1 MTLSFKIISLGDFKE
16 NFGDKCG
23 SLNLYWL
30 LFSTMPN
37 LQTIGDRVLVLM
49 LHEFSNRYIK
59 NSPDSH
65 YFLDP
70 SLLKKFQYEEL
81 RTPAKPVDSLDII
94 LNECV
99 LLVDSNDNRSEEHF
113 LIILKG
119 KGDVLNHAFSIGVEN
134 SDDHR
139 IYTLNEIYE
148 ETPFFIQKRF
158 HYRSDFKD
166 ELEHIYRYKQSV
178 LNKRYSHIQCLKL
191 EVL

>member
-1 MTLSFKIISLGDFKE
+1 MNLSFKIISLGDFKE

-49 LHEFSNRYIK
+49 LHEYGNRYIK

-65 YFLDP
+65 CFLDP
-70 SLLKKFQYEEL
+70 SLLKNFQYEEL
-81 RTPAKPVDSLDII
+81 RTTAKPVDSLDII

-134 SDDHR
+134 SDSHR
-139 IYTLNEIYE
+139 IYKLNEIYE
-148 ETPFFIQKRF
+148 DPPFFIQKTF
-158 HYRSDFKD
+158 DYRSDFKD
-166 ELEHIYRYKQSV
+166 EIEHIYGYKQSV